1 MLVGYAR
8 VSTQDQELSLQ
19 LDALTAAGCEKV
31 FTEKA
36 SGAQRERPRLQ
47 AALDY
52 MRAGDTLVVWKLDRL
67 ARSLKQLIETVEDLG
82 GRGIGLRSLTEAID
96 TTTSGGR
103 LVFHI
108 FASLAE
114 FERGVIRERTMAGL
128 QAARARGRKG
138 GRPPALSAKDL
149 TAAKAMLRDPDGHHR
164 RRDGP
169 AARRRALDALPT
181 PATGPERGHGRCG
194 VNDRRLKP
202 AACS

>member
-67 ARSLKQLIETVEDLG
+67 ARSLKQLIETVEALG
-82 GRGIGLRSLTEAID
+82 GRDIGLRSLTEAID

-149 TAAKAMLRDPDGHHR
+149 AAAKAMLRDPDITV
-164 RRDGP
+164 
-169 AARRRALDALPT
+169 AETARRLGVVPSTLYRHLPRA
-181 PATGPERGHGRCG
+181 RS
-194 VNDRRLKP
+194 
-202 AACS
+202 AAMDGAG